1 MGSRNRL
8 RRASTALAV
17 CAAAAAL
24 AGAAQATTFGETPD
38 FSNGFPPTIL
48 PPGTDGVNG
57 SLSVLAGDSLD
68 FITFQGLAPGAAFE
82 LGAIYIGGAFD
93 NFLIAQFD
101 AGGVFLQ
108 AAADSGASLAGAV
121 PAGGELHIGI
131 SVGPISSAA
140 GSYQLTL
147 AVPEPAGSALLG
159 GALLAAA
166 GLRRGRA
173 HPPS

>member
-8 RRASTALAV
+8 GRAWAALAA

-24 AGAAQATTFGETPD
+24 AGGAQATTIDETTD
-38 FSNGFPPTIL
+38 FSNGFPPTLL
-48 PPGTDGVNG
+48 PLGTDGVNG
-57 SLSVLAGDSLD
+57 SLSVLAGDPLD
-68 FITFQGLAPGAAFE
+68 FITFQGLAPGAGFE